1 MTNPF
6 QETYLKHLDNP
17 LLNRC
22 QLVDTVSL
30 TDYNTLVGNK
40 HNKITKLPSNQY
52 IWGLLD
58 TQTDKL
64 VSVLH
69 MTQINGCMLGAD
81 PGSHKIL
88 QWSYSYTTDSEE
100 YRRKGLST
108 ILRLASSFW
117 AHGQGYHYINS
128 VPLPG
133 SESNNLLNNLGFT
146 RCYDSVYDNDYC
158 ILDIRDKSKIHQL
171 ILSRLEKYN

>member
-1 MTNPF
+1 MTNQF
-6 QETYLKHLDNP
+6 QETYLKHLP
-17 LLNRC
+17 LLNQY

-30 TDYNTLVGNK
+30 TDYNKLVGNK

-58 TQTDKL
+58 TGKL

-81 PGSHKIL
+81 PGSHQIL
-88 QWSYSYTTDSEE
+88 QWSYSYTSEA

-117 AHGQGYHYINS
+117 AHGQGYSYLNS

-133 SESNNLLNNLGFT
+133 SESNYLLNTLGFT